1 VIELRAFRNT
11 DPPALTKLWNR
22 SVPEM
27 NVVRPLR
34 VHELDDLAF
43 GTVYFDRAGL
53 IVAQL
58 DGEII
63 GYVHAGFGPGEPVA
77 STTPFSLCR
86 QLGTIAMLIVDPGAG
101 LPDLP
106 GRLVIEAERYLRS
119 RGANVLYAGA
129 QFPLNPF
136 YWGLYGGS
144 EGSAAL
150 AGHACFAETLSA
162 MGYDP
167 VSTIILLQCDV
178 ATCEPRDPRSV
189 LIRRQTQLEV
199 EEDAHPAH
207 WWQNQALGE
216 FHLTRF
222 RLLDRSD
229 ATELARSTTWD
240 MTRFGRTDGRTRIG
254 LVDFEVSPTHR
265 RRGYGRYLI
274 CEVLRWCRQRDTSL
288 VELQTPL
295 SNRAAL
301 AFYDSIGFQ
310 AIDQATIYRLPAH
323 LLDRSL
329 SAGQGTSHPV
339 G

>member
-1 VIELRAFRNT
+1 MIQFRAFRNT
-11 DPPALTKLWNR
+11 DPPALANLWNR

-34 VHELDDLAF
+34 VHELDNHAF

-53 IVAQL
+53 IVAQR
-58 DGEII
+58 DGEIV

-77 STTPFSLCR
+77 STVPFSLCR
-86 QLGTIAMLIVDPGAG
+86 QLGTIAMLVVDSSTGVPE
-101 LPDLP
+101 LP
-106 GRLVIEAERYLRS
+106 GRLVLRAERYLRR

-150 AGHACFAETLSA
+150 AGHAGFAETLSA

-167 VSTIILLQCDV
+167 VSTTILLQCDV
-178 ATCEPRDPRSV
+178 ATSDPRDPRFV
-189 LIRRQTQLEV
+189 LIRRQTRLEV
-199 EEDAHPAH
+199 EEDAQPAH

-222 RLLDRSD
+222 QLLARSD

-240 MTRFGRTDGRTRIG
+240 MTRFGRIDGRTRRG
-254 LVDFEVSPTHR
+254 LLDLEVSAAHR
-265 RRGYGRYLI
+265 RQGYGRYLMG
-274 CEVLRWCRQRDTSL
+274 EVLRWCRQRETSL
-288 VELQTPL
+288 LELQTPL
-295 SNRAAL
+295 TNQPAL
-301 AFYDSIGFQ
+301 ALYQSLGFE

-329 SAGQGTSHPV
+329 SAVDDSSDPGG
-339 G
+339 